1 MERVA
6 AGSLHPNP
14 ALSGA
19 LPWMKVSILRVES
32 ENGGAP
38 TERLRPTSGARPS
51 PRPARNQRPVPP
63 RARFS
68 LRRLRALAVVCV

>member
-32 ENGGAP
+32 EVAADQWREAEPEAGQKPEAGA
-38 TERLRPTSGARPS
+38 
-51 PRPARNQRPVPP
+51 P

-68 LRRLRALAVVCV
+68 LRRLRALAVVCG